1 MFVGITEDE
10 KKITFGYKATLSLR
24 AGRLRTN
31 LTETPRTF
39 HAELSNNPTRDKG
52 GFKVVVVVAVLNL
65 SVNPTEM

>member
-1 MFVGITEDE
+1 LFVGITEDE

-24 AGRLRTN
+24 AERLRTN

-52 GFKVVVVVAVLNL
+52 GFKVVVAVLNL
-65 SVNPTEM
+65 SVNPTEI